1 MEKRFLFLSDRPLT
15 TGELVLHCP
24 WIQRLNARLFT
35 TDFYLSFVPRRFK
48 RNRWISLLTRVI
60 WIRFPCN
67 WVYLLCCFP
76 KNRIALEFS
85 KFYDFM
91 IYQFHQSRSIINEL
105 FKSREEILYFVLESC
120 ESHSFTIIFFSFF
133 IQIKNLFSRKTEIRY
148 NESSKLFL
156 YFANPRARSI
166 DIIKIVLQLY
176 YEQVQHRYPIN

>member
-1 MEKRFLFLSDRPLT
+1 MEKRFLFLS

-105 FKSREEILYFVLESC
+105 FKSS
-120 ESHSFTIIFFSFF
+120 IFFSFF

-148 NESSKLFL
+148 NESSFEKLFL